1 VQVVRTI
8 VWVLLVVA
16 LALFSIANW
25 TPVTLRV
32 WDGLVIDTMLPA
44 IVILSFVLGFV
55 PMWLLHR
62 AAQWQAKRRIAAL
75 ELAARPLPVP
85 APPPASPPPFA
96 QPASIAPAPTTPAP
110 ITPAE
115 LGPDA

>member
-32 WDGLVIDTMLPA
+32 WDGLLIDTMLPA
-44 IVILSFVLGFV
+44 LVILAFALGFL

-62 AAQWQAKRRIAAL
+62 AALWQAKRRIAAL
-75 ELAARPLPVP
+75 ELAARPVPPPPPPPLAEPVP
-85 APPPASPPPFA
+85 GA
-96 QPASIAPAPTTPAP
+96 
-110 ITPAE
+110 PAE

>member
-1 VQVVRTI
+1 MQVIRTI

-16 LALFSIANW
+16 LALFSMANW
-25 TPVTLRV
+25 TPVSLRV

-44 IVILSFVLGFV
+44 LVILAFALGFV

-75 ELAARPLPVP
+75 ELAAKPVPLP
-85 APPPASPPPFA
+85 APPPPPP
-96 QPASIAPAPTTPAP
+96 APPPPPEPAP
-110 ITPAE
+110 IAPAE
-115 LGPDA
+115 LGPDV

>member
-1 VQVVRTI
+1 MQVVRTI

-25 TPVTLRV
+25 TPVSLRV

-44 IVILSFVLGFV
+44 LVILAFALGFV

-75 ELAARPLPVP
+75 ELAARPVPVPVAPP
-85 APPPASPPPFA
+85 APPPPPPAEPAASPA
-96 QPASIAPAPTTPAP
+96 EPAPPPSPA
-110 ITPAE
+110 

>member
-1 VQVVRTI
+1 MQVVRTI

-25 TPVTLRV
+25 TPVTLLV
-32 WDGLVIDTMLPA
+32 WEGLVIDTMLPA
-44 IVILSFVLGFV
+44 LVIVAFALGFV

-62 AAQWQAKRRIAAL
+62 AAQWQAKRRIAAM
-75 ELAARPLPVP
+75 ELAARPVPVP
-85 APPPASPPPFA
+85 APPPPPP
-96 QPASIAPAPTTPAP
+96 PAEPTPIA
-110 ITPAE
+110 PAE